1 MESLE
6 KRSCRIVIR
15 VGSLSTFAISVM
27 EFGVIIFLLFGLF
40 GKEEGA
46 NISHGV

>member
-1 MESLE
+1 M
-6 KRSCRIVIR
+6 IR

-27 EFGVIIFLLFGLF
+27 EFGVVVFLLVGIFCR
-40 GKEEGA
+40 EEGA